1 MYQLFVMNVSRW
13 TGFGMGLDLIVTYN
27 MGYIS
32 LKRNLGISA
41 SSAGGGGGA
50 GAGGE
55 HEALLS
61 NHKKRHVFY
70 RVTVVSLNDQKQVHG
85 NKPYLPKGGVR
96 YEF

>member
-1 MYQLFVMNVSRW
+1 MFGDSKHVVVNVCRW

-32 LKRNLGISA
+32 LKRNLGTSA
-41 SSAGGGGGA
+41 SSAAGG
-50 GAGGE
+50 GGE

-70 RVTVVSLNDQKQVHG
+70 RVTVVSLNDQKQV
-85 NKPYLPKGGVR
+85 LQQ
-96 YEF
+96 

>member
-1 MYQLFVMNVSRW
+1 MEILKIYQLFVTNVSRW

-70 RVTVVSLNDQKQVHG
+70 RVTVVSLNDQKQVLF
-85 NKPYLPKGGVR
+85 PA
-96 YEF
+96 E